1 MNVIT
6 NLIYD
11 LHTNYSDL
19 TGNVLRNSCA
29 KHINKTYGTQELHN
43 IQFYLVQWK
52 RFLIAIFIIILY
64 VENNSPHFFDELLG
78 NLKPLILAL
87 EQHIVHLNSFLD

>member
-11 LHTNYSDL
+11 LHADYSDL

-29 KHINKTYGTQELHN
+29 EHINKPNGTQELHN
-43 IQFYLVQWK
+43 IQFDLMQWK
-52 RFLIAIFIIILY
+52 RLLIALFVIILY
-64 VENNSPHFFDELLG
+64 VENDGSHFFDELLG
-78 NLKPLILAL
+78 NLNPLILTL
-87 EQHIVHLNSFLD
+87 EQHIVHLNSFLN